1 MSIDL
6 ISAVSGALSPQ
17 SAAAHALSAEAR
29 AAGAASGAEGASF
42 TQVLTYVAVSGR
54 RALGE
59 AEAASLRGLS
69 GDAPLHVVV
78 GKVMEAERALQTAIA
93 LRDRFVASLQDIS
106 RMQI

>member
-1 MSIDL
+1 MSIEL
-6 ISAVSGALSPQ
+6 ITAVSGALSPQ
-17 SAAAHALSAEAR
+17 SAAAHALSAETR
-29 AAGAASGAEGASF
+29 AAGAASGADGASF
-42 TQVLTYVAVSGR
+42 SQFLTEAAESGR

-59 AEAASLRGLS
+59 AETASLRGLS